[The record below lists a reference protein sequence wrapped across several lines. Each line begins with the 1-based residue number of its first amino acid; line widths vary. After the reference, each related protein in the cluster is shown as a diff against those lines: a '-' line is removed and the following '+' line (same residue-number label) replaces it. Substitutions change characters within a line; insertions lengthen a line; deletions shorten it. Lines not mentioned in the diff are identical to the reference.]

1 LLLSTLEALYSGCK
15 DLFEGTWIVDKWDW
29 TKKHPIIHIS
39 FNLVDYEENGLNT
52 AIKRTLLKFYNEYD
66 LTPSEDAS
74 IKILLAD
81 LLEQLYKKQ
90 GQVVLLIDEYDKPI
104 IDYMENNDLEQA
116 KANQKVLELFY
127 GAIKDSERFIRLF
140 FITGVSK
147 FTKVSLFSTLNNLI
161 DLTLHPSYSTLLGY
175 TQEEF
180 ESNFESYIDEALNI
194 FKEYSRESLLNEIKN
209 WYNGY
214 SWDGKK
220 TVYNP
225 FSILLFLSNTDF
237 QSYWFA
243 TGTPSFLIKKME
255 EHHFFHFE
263 NIEADLNFLDQYS
276 LDNIEIT
283 SLLFQTGYLTIKEK
297 SKFGEVVLSFPNKEV
312 QLATYTFLID
322 DMGNTTGGVA

>member
-1 LLLSTLEALYSGCK
+1 
-15 DLFEGTWIVDKWDW
+15 
-29 TKKHPIIHIS
+29 
-39 FNLVDYEENGLNT
+39 
-52 AIKRTLLKFYNEYD
+52 
-66 LTPSEDAS
+66 
-74 IKILLAD
+74 
-81 LLEQLYKKQ
+81 
-90 GQVVLLIDEYDKPI
+90 
-104 IDYMENNDLEQA
+104 MENSDLEQA

-194 FKEYSRESLLNEIKN
+194 FNEYSRESLLNEIKN

-255 EHHFFHFE
+255 EYHFFHFE

-283 SLLFQTGYLTIKEK
+283 SLLFQTGYLT
-297 SKFGEVVLSFPNKEV
+297 V
-312 QLATYTFLID
+312 
-322 DMGNTTGGVA
+322 